1 MLQHGLLERAPSS
14 SLPPALSYIA
24 RKRVHMHVD
33 IWAHMSTSVHTVCRS
48 CPWPSSGPMSA
59 KANSLVYPQE
69 DTVVKKRPL
78 QAWKQFGKA
87 IPEAREPEIRSRE
100 GAQLSLGVSL
110 WSCWLLMLWRGMWLG
125 EGRDGAQSPWV
136 PRVTPV
142 MAGGRTGILSQMKQ
156 NGGGPWT
163 FQNPQT
169 HDFHLKNDGRRIIFS
184 VLNPIPTARW
194 QAIAKSR
201 HTDGEGVLE
210 AFFIHPSRL

>member
-59 KANSLVYPQE
+59 QANSLVYPQE

-125 EGRDGAQSPWV
+125 
-136 PRVTPV
+136 PRVHGSP
-142 MAGGRTGILSQMKQ
+142 GWHQWCL
-156 NGGGPWT
+156 GGGQEFYLRWSKMVEALGVFKIHKRMT
-163 FQNPQT
+163 F
-169 HDFHLKNDGRRIIFS
+169 I
-184 VLNPIPTARW
+184 
-194 QAIAKSR
+194 
-201 HTDGEGVLE
+201 
-210 AFFIHPSRL
+210 